1 MVASEKKKRDYMQI
15 KNNSV
20 HIASHKFATM
30 KKSRFYK
37 ISELL
42 YDTRLS
48 EVML

>member
-1 MVASEKKKRDYMQI
+1 MVASEKKNDYMQI